1 MTQTRLSSKRISPR
15 FTGRDIINL
24 EARKK
29 KLEKSYL
36 KTEQE
41 EAFKEVIKVI
51 GANGGRVPYGEMDKI
66 VKAYHE
72 AGCKGV
78 TCSNLYYR
86 LSQLKKTN
94 PLIGTTL
101 VLSTESAAVVS
112 ALTEDLSPESPFDP
126 NNPDHIPSTPENDP
140 TPEKAANIG
149 GRAKGSTKSAVILA
163 EQQQKDVITKCSIM
177 FQAEKQKAKA
187 VGCKV
192 TTGTLQSR
200 DGIL

>member
-36 KTEQE
+36 KTEQV
-41 EAFKEVIKVI
+41 EAFKEVIK
-51 GANGGRVPYGEMDKI
+51 GEMDKI

-78 TCSNLYYR
+78 TRSNLYYC

-94 PLIGTTL
+94 PLIGMTL

-112 ALTEDLSPESPFDP
+112 
-126 NNPDHIPSTPENDP
+126 
-140 TPEKAANIG
+140 NI
-149 GRAKGSTKSAVILA
+149 KDTK
-163 EQQQKDVITKCSIM
+163 
-177 FQAEKQKAKA
+177 
-187 VGCKV
+187 
-192 TTGTLQSR
+192 
-200 DGIL
+200 